1 MKKNGNILH
10 ISSVLLVSLLL
21 LAGCKSKTPQEEE
34 KILARVGQDVITI
47 AEFEESFSSTG
58 KRYASNYP
66 MDRKN
71 SLKLKAAY
79 LNQLIEEK
87 LIMTEA
93 ERMKISVGTEEI
105 DAAIAGLKKNYGDD
119 NSFKKVFIDEHLDL
133 AVWREKVKK
142 KLLVEKVIYQTVS
155 SKVAISDDEIKEYYE
170 NNLDEFHSDEKV
182 KVRQI
187 FHMDEREAS
196 KARERVR
203 AGEDFAAVAA
213 EVSQSPDASEGGDLG
228 YFGRGIMPPEFD
240 ETVFTMEVGSLSEV
254 VRSSY
259 GYHVFLLE
267 DRREER
273 DLSFEDVKEKIA
285 EIIRRNKEEL
295 IYGKWIDGLRGKT
308 HIEINHELLQR
319 SILLR

>member
-1 MKKNGNILH
+1 MRNNG
-10 ISSVLLVSLLL
+10 SLLYMKSL
-21 LAGCKSKTPQEEE
+21 LFIGILLLGGCKGKAPREEE
-34 KILARVGQDVITI
+34 KALAKVGMNVITLT
-47 AEFEESFSSTG
+47 EFEESFSSTG

-87 LIMTEA
+87 LIMAEA
-93 ERMKISVGTEEI
+93 EKMKINVGMEEI
-105 DAAIAGLKKNYGDD
+105 DATIAELKKNYGDD

-142 KLLVEKVIYQTVS
+142 KLLVEKVIYRTVS
-155 SKVAISDDEIKEYYE
+155 SKVDISDEEIKDYYE

-182 KVRQI
+182 KAKQI

-203 AGEDFAAVAA
+203 AGEDFAAVAMD
-213 EVSQSPDASEGGDLG
+213 VSQSPDASEGGDLG

-259 GYHVFLLE
+259 GYHIFLLE

-285 EIIRRNKEEL
+285 EVIRRNKEEH
-295 IYGKWIDGLRGKT
+295 IYGKWIDGLREKT
-308 HIEINHELLQR
+308 NIEINHELLQR